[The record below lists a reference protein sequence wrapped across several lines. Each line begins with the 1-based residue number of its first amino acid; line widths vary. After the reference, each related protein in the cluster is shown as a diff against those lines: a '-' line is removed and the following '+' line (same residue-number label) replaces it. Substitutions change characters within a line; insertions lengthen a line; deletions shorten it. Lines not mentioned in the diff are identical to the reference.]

1 MKWKNLKLRYKLAA
15 GFGLI
20 ICILVVLGIFS
31 IFEFNAIEDDS
42 KVIAGHY
49 LPEADIANSLER
61 QTMTI
66 TNLINNF
73 SLTRNNTFLEEAT
86 LKTDKLRQFIEE
98 VSARTSNHE
107 ADRDLMKTLN
117 EATKTLNDYEL
128 LMNNMR
134 QISNNL
140 EKSRENMDEAS
151 AAFLDFCYDFLRSQE
166 ASLAYE
172 IDARRAK
179 RVMLEKI
186 TLINNVIDIGNFM
199 RVKNFKAQAAH
210 DFSNQNDIEELFNR
224 MEGYIENLE
233 TLDAGED
240 SDYYL
245 QNIRTTAENYRTA
258 VVDFIDNSN
267 NLEQINAQVAGIG
280 KKITK
285 NFIAL
290 AENNTATSREFANQ
304 SVNKTNVSLKI
315 LIAGLILSILF
326 SMYLGWQIT
335 HSISK
340 PLKKSVAFAGEIAK
354 GNLLANIELDQED
367 ELGELARS
375 LNGMKEKLLN
385 TISSIQSAAKH
396 IADASNQMSHT
407 SQNISEGSTEQASSA
422 EEISASMEQMSASI
436 SQNTSNAQRTEEIAE
451 KATEKMNLGGRNV
464 IDLTNAIREIAEKIS
479 IIGDIAYQT
488 NILSLNAAVEAAR
501 AGEYGKGFAVVADEV
516 KKLAERSQEAATE
529 IDKVSGAGVKLADE
543 ARLLINE
550 IVPQIE
556 DTLKLVQEI
565 TASSMEQNSGAEQV
579 NDSVQQ
585 FNQVIQ
591 QNATAAEEM
600 ATNSEEL
607 ASQASYLMEMTAF
620 FKTGS
625 HHVPTK
631 KSTNNK
637 PKKPELAALSK
648 SLQIKSNQKRGVDL
662 RLGSDNLDKE
672 FEKY

>member
-20 ICILVVLGIFS
+20 ICILVVIGIFS
-31 IFEFNAIEDDS
+31 IFKFNSIEDDS
-42 KVIAGHY
+42 KVISEHY
-49 LPEADIANSLER
+49 LSEADIANSLER
-61 QTMTI
+61 QTVTI

-73 SLTRNNTFLEEAT
+73 SITHNNALLEEAA

-98 VSARTSNHE
+98 TSVKSTNRAVDHE
-107 ADRDLMKTLN
+107 LINTLN
-117 EATKTLNDYEL
+117 EATKTFNEYEL

-134 QISNNL
+134 QVSNNL
-140 EKSRENMDEAS
+140 EKSRQAMDEAS
-151 AAFLDFCYDFLRSQE
+151 AAFLDFCYEYLRNQE

-172 IDARRAK
+172 IDAHRAK
-179 RVMLEKI
+179 RGMLEKI
-186 TLINNVIDIGNFM
+186 TLINNIIDIGNFM
-199 RVKNFKAQAAH
+199 RVKNFKAHAAH

-224 MEGYIENLE
+224 MEGYIANLE
-233 TLDAGED
+233 TTNTGKDE
-240 SDYYL
+240 DYYL
-245 QNIRTTAENYRTA
+245 QNISTTAENYRNA
-258 VVDFIDNSN
+258 VVDFIDYSN
-267 NLEQINAQVAGIG
+267 NLQQINTQVTETG
-280 KKITK
+280 KKITD
-285 NFIAL
+285 NFIQL
-290 AENNTATSREFANQ
+290 AENNTTTSKEFANL
-304 SVNKTNVSLKI
+304 SVKKINASLRL
-315 LIAGLILSILF
+315 LIAGLLLSIIF
-326 SMYLGWQIT
+326 SIYLGWQIT
-335 HSISK
+335 HSISR

-354 GNLLANIELDQED
+354 GNLLASMEMDQED

-385 TISSIQSAAKH
+385 TISSIQAAAKH
-396 IADASNQMSHT
+396 IADASNQMSHA
-407 SQNISEGSTEQASSA
+407 SQKISEGSTEQASSA

-436 SQNTSNAQRTEEIAE
+436 SQNTSNAQRTEEIAG
-451 KATEKMNLGGRNV
+451 KATEKMNHGSRNV
-464 IDLTNAIREIAEKIS
+464 IDLTNAIREIADKIT

-529 IDKVSGAGVKLADE
+529 IDKVSGAGVKLADDS
-543 ARLLINE
+543 RLLINE

-607 ASQASYLMEMTAF
+607 ASQASYLMEMTTF

-625 HHVPTK
+625 HHVTGK
-631 KSTNNK
+631 KPTNNK
-637 PKKPELAALSK
+637 TKKPELGTPSK
-648 SLQIKSNQKRGVDL
+648 SLQIKSNQKKGVDL